1 MYFSRILTL
10 LLESARLLLQELEIN
25 CRFISMATINNLFYS
40 FAINIILIIH
50 NFLQIFFFK
59 ISVLDGVLDFSST
72 SEKPFSHNNVMSNEL
87 RKIVN
92 V

>member
-1 MYFSRILTL
+1 
-10 LLESARLLLQELEIN
+10 
-25 CRFISMATINNLFYS
+25 MATINNLFYS

-72 SEKPFSHNNVMSNEL
+72 SEKPFLHNNVMSNEL